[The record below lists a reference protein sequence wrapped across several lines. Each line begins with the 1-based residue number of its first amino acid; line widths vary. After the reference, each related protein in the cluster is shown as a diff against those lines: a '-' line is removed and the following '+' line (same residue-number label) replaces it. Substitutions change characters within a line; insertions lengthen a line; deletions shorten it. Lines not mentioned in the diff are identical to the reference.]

1 MGAFKQLWG
10 DRSIAHKLAALV
22 GVAIVSITAV
32 AYAGIMAAHQSASQ
46 TEQIAAL
53 NALTRV
59 TLAAD
64 MAHDAVRENVIESVA
79 FPTQI
84 KNSLAGV
91 KDNGEILT
99 SGLNQVAAAS
109 NDLDHQADAAVAKAQ
124 KDVVEYI
131 AAADATLNVI
141 ANDPANATKQ
151 YQKFM
156 VNFHAVEKALPPVA
170 DIVEAQ
176 SNAAADAAVG
186 TASRAQNLSILLGL
200 LGALLVG
207 LLAWAVA
214 RSVVGPLRRVS
225 EALEAM
231 ADGDLTVEVDV
242 PSKDEAGQMARSLT
256 RAQQSIRETVA
267 TIDVSSR
274 AVSQA
279 AGRISS
285 VSSQIASS
293 ASATSDQADRVSTTA
308 EQVSSNVQ
316 TVATSSNQMGQS
328 ISEIAENA
336 HEAARVAS
344 EAVGLAH
351 QTNATVGR
359 LGESSSEIGN
369 VVKVI
374 TTIAEQTNLLALN
387 ATIEAARAGEA
398 GKGFAV
404 VANEVKEL
412 ASQTSSATDDI
423 SARVAEIQEQVRETS
438 ALAGQISQSVSDVN
452 DYQASIAAAIEE
464 QSLVTQDMNRGLNE
478 AARAVNEIT
487 EAISAVVDAA
497 VTSDNASNSTASSAQ
512 QVRSIAGKMHDEY
525 ARYTISDHGRPA
537 RKKKVP
543 AAH

>member
-1 MGAFKQLWG
+1 VGAFKQLWG

-186 TASRAQNLSILLGL
+186 TASRAQKLSILLGL

-404 VANEVKEL
+404 VANEVKDL
-412 ASQTSSATDDI
+412 AQETARATEDIARRVDAIQDDTVSA
-423 SARVAEIQEQVRETS
+423 VAAIT
-438 ALAGQISQSVSDVN
+438 QISDVIARIN
-452 DYQASIAAAIEE
+452 DFQATIAAAVEE
-464 QSLVTQDMNRGLNE
+464 QTATTGEMNRNVSE
-478 AARAVNEIT
+478 AAHGSDSIASSILAVAGAAQETTRAVQDSR
-487 EAISAVVDAA
+487 SAVDELSRMAA
-497 VTSDNASNSTASSAQ
+497 DLTV
-512 QVRSIAGKMHDEY
+512 VV
-525 ARYTISDHGRPA
+525 GRF
-537 RKKKVP
+537 RV
-543 AAH
+543 

>member
-1 MGAFKQLWG
+1 MGAIKQLWG

-22 GVAIVSITAV
+22 AVAILSIVAV
-32 AYAGIMAAHQSASQ
+32 AYAGIVAARQSASQ
-46 TEQIAAL
+46 TQTIADL

-59 TLAAD
+59 TLASD
-64 MAHDAVRENVIESVA
+64 MAHDAVRENVVEAMA

-84 KNSLAGV
+84 ENSRAGV

-99 SGLNQVAAAS
+99 SGLNQVDAAS
-109 NDLDHQADAAVAKAQ
+109 SQLNHKADAAVATAQ
-124 KDVVEYI
+124 KDVTAYV
-131 AAADATLNVI
+131 AAANAMLNTIATN
-141 ANDPANATKQ
+141 PAKATKQ
-151 YQKFM
+151 YEQFM
-156 VNFHAVEKALPPVA
+156 VNFHAVEHALPPVA
-170 DIVEAQ
+170 DVVEGQ
-176 SNAAADAAVG
+176 SNAAADAAESS
-186 TASRAQNLSILLGL
+186 ASRAQTLSILLGL
-200 LGALLVG
+200 IGAALVG
-207 LLAWAVA
+207 LLAWAVS
-214 RSVVGPLRRVS
+214 RSVVRPLRQVAV
-225 EALEAM
+225 ALDAM

-242 PSKDEAGQMARSLT
+242 PYRDEAGQMARSLT

-267 TIDVSSR
+267 TIDVSSQ
-274 AVSQA
+274 AVAQA

-404 VANEVKEL
+404 VANEVKDL
-412 ASQTSSATDDI
+412 AQETARATEDIARRVDAIQDDTVSA
-423 SARVAEIQEQVRETS
+423 VAAIT
-438 ALAGQISQSVSDVN
+438 QISDVIARIN
-452 DYQASIAAAIEE
+452 DFQATIAAAVEE
-464 QSLVTQDMNRGLNE
+464 QTATTGEMNRNVSE
-478 AARAVNEIT
+478 AAHGSDAIASSILAVAGAAQETTRAVESSRT
-487 EAISAVVDAA
+487 AVDDL
-497 VTSDNASNSTASSAQ
+497 S
-512 QVRSIAGKMHDEY
+512 RMAGDLTVVVGKF
-525 ARYTISDHGRPA
+525 R
-537 RKKKVP
+537 V
-543 AAH
+543 